1 MNYIHK
7 YLIKRRKNKMISSQ
21 KTTIYDDM
29 TYTMSN
35 IDRLINKYERII
47 A

>member
-7 YLIKRRKNKMISSQ
+7 YLVKRRKNKMISS
-21 KTTIYDDM
+21 KKTIYDDM
-29 TYTMSN
+29 IYTMSN

-47 A
+47 T